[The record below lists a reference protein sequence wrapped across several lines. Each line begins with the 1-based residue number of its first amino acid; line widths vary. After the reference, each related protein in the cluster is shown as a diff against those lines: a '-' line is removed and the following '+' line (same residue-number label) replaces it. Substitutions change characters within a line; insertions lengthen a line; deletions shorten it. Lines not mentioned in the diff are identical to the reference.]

1 VEISS
6 LDDPEVQEM
15 IGPDAYANFRESLN
29 IISGSGSAFDV
40 SGYLAGRQ
48 TPVFFGSAL
57 INFGL
62 EPFL

>member
-1 VEISS
+1 
-6 LDDPEVQEM
+6 M